1 MVCTFYIYGSSRIY
15 YLLSTY
21 TYVLV
26 YKEILAQVYCYTNI
40 LRVESERAYHLLCA
54 KMKMK
59 IQRERA
65 PHEMPARYT
74 QNFVL
79 YDDGMLRGCCCGREK
94 AIAPAVAAAHLM
106 RARRTTLERAIQSIY
121 TNLL

>member
-1 MVCTFYIYGSSRIY
+1 MYIYGSSRIY
-15 YLLSTY
+15 YLLSAHI
-21 TYVLV
+21 YVLV

-79 YDDGMLRGCCCGREK
+79 YDDGMLRGCCGREK
-94 AIAPAVAAAHLM
+94 AIPIAPAVAAHLM

-121 TNLL
+121 KLALK